1 MMPANAK
8 PHPVGTYTD
17 GAHTD
22 GAHIVLIGSYLV
34 ALVMDTDR
42 IPLRGE
48 TLLARNF
55 REAFG
60 GKGSDMAV
68 QAARLGA
75 KVHFVGCVGND
86 DFGRAFLNLMAE
98 EGVDASLVDVR
109 SELATGAGF
118 IIKSTD
124 GANIIT
130 VDIGANQLFAPA
142 HVDRALPLLHP
153 DSVMLIQLEI
163 PLETALYA
171 AQKGAEAGSTVI
183 FNPAPARD
191 LRGVN
196 LSSVTH
202 FTPNE
207 TEARV
212 CLGLAPNDPTDDV
225 EIARRLLALGCQHV
239 IMTRGEQGAL
249 IVTGSGADEK
259 ITAIPALRLEH
270 VADSNGAGD
279 SFNAALAT
287 ALIEGKSLADGA
299 AFANVVAGLCCTRWD
314 TVPSYH
320 TRDEVEKAIRDRV

>member
-1 MMPANAK
+1 MSVNTK
-8 PHPVGTYTD
+8 P
-17 GAHTD
+17 HTD

-55 REAFG
+55 REAYG

-68 QAARLGA
+68 QAARLGSP
-75 KVHFVGCVGND
+75 VHFVGCVGND
-86 DFGRAFLNLMAE
+86 DFGRAFLNLMTE
-98 EGVDASLVDVR
+98 EGVDISLVDVR

-130 VDIGANQLFAPA
+130 VDIGANQLLAPV
-142 HVDRALPLLHP
+142 HVDRAVALMKFN
-153 DSVMLIQLEI
+153 SVILIQLEI

-171 AQKGAEAGSTVI
+171 AHKGAEASSTVI

-191 LRGVN
+191 LRGVD
-196 LSSVTH
+196 LSSVTF

-212 CLGLAPNDPTDDV
+212 CLGLAPDDHTDDV
-225 EIARRLLALGCQHV
+225 AIARRLLALGCKHV
-239 IMTRGEQGAL
+239 VMTRGEQGAL
-249 IVTGSGADEK
+249 VVTGKDADEQV
-259 ITAIPALRLEH
+259 TVIPALRLEK
-270 VADSNGAGD
+270 VIDSNGAGD

-287 ALIEGKSLADGA
+287 ALIEGKSVVDAA

-320 TRDEVEKAIRDRV
+320 TRAEVEAVITQA

>member
-8 PHPVGTYTD
+8 P
-17 GAHTD
+17 HTD

-55 REAFG
+55 REAYG

-75 KVHFVGCVGND
+75 PVHFVGCVGND
-86 DFGRAFLNLMAE
+86 DFGRAFLNLMGE
-98 EGVDASLVDVR
+98 ENVDTTLVDVR

-142 HVDRALPLLHP
+142 HVDRAVALMQPG
-153 DSVMLIQLEI
+153 SVVLIQLEI

-171 AQKGAEAGSTVI
+171 ARKGAEAGSTVI

-191 LRGVN
+191 LRGED
-196 LSSVTH
+196 LSPVTC

-212 CLGLAPNDPTDDV
+212 CLGLAPDDPTDDA
-225 EIARRLLALGCQHV
+225 EIARQLLALGCKHV
-239 IMTRGEQGAL
+239 VMTRGKQGAL
-249 IVTGSGADEK
+249 IVTGSGADEQV
-259 ITAIPALRLEH
+259 TAIPALHLEN
-270 VADSNGAGD
+270 VVDSNGAGD

-287 ALIEGKSLADGA
+287 ALIEGQSVADAA

-320 TRDEVEKAIRDRV
+320 TRAEVEAIVVQA